1 MGNDKEELYM
11 SKLSLKIQILLMT
24 IIALISLAG
33 ITTYISSSETTAA
46 LVKVS
51 YDRLT
56 SARDTKKSQLESF
69 FQARVED
76 ISVLSKSNN
85 MIDLMIDLLTVY
97 DELGVR
103 EDASFPVNNDR
114 VKKLTQRNEEFF
126 QAYVNVYGY
135 HDVFVISK
143 KHGHVM
149 YSAAKQSDYGVNLKY
164 GSLKDSGLAEVWRKT
179 IENNRTT
186 FVDMRPYAP
195 SNNAPAIFV
204 GTPLIFSGQIYAVLV
219 FQLSDE
225 KINAVMK
232 YREGYGASQEDYL
245 VGPDNLMRSDS
256 FLDQTNHTI
265 KASFA
270 NPTLGSVDTKATQSA
285 FTGRTSTEI
294 VIDYNNNPVLSA
306 YSTVKV
312 GEDVEWAILSEIDE
326 AEVMIVPNEISQY
339 LLMVSV
345 VLLGVFIALSLM
357 LVNAGVIR
365 PLNKFK
371 EKLLE
376 IGENKDITQ
385 SLDNNAPE
393 ELSKMAD
400 GVNALLSA
408 LQGLIEAAKQSSTE
422 NASIAHEL
430 STSSLGVGNNVEKS
444 VAIINE
450 TSDQAI
456 LINEEIELSI
466 KNAQVSK
473 DEMLVANNTL
483 LAARD
488 EIVRLTKN
496 VQTTTDREIALAK
509 DVANLYDET
518 SEVKNVLEVISS
530 IADQTN
536 LLALNA
542 AIEAARAGEH
552 GRGFA
557 VVADEVRSL
566 AGHTQASLV
575 KIDETISSVIKSIKN
590 VSKDM
595 NKSAEEIQELST
607 IADNVDA
614 RINETVVMVI
624 KASEASDKTV
634 DDFESTGEKVS
645 AIVEK
650 IAEIN
655 SLSATNARSVEEI
668 ASAAE
673 HLNTMTENL
682 NSQLETFRT

>member
-1 MGNDKEELYM
+1 M

-85 MIDLMIDLLTVY
+85 MIDLLTVY

>member
-1 MGNDKEELYM
+1 
-11 SKLSLKIQILLMT
+11 
-24 IIALISLAG
+24 
-33 ITTYISSSETTAA
+33 
-46 LVKVS
+46 
-51 YDRLT
+51 
-56 SARDTKKSQLESF
+56 
-69 FQARVED
+69 
-76 ISVLSKSNN
+76 
-85 MIDLMIDLLTVY
+85 
-97 DELGVR
+97 
-103 EDASFPVNNDR
+103 
-114 VKKLTQRNEEFF
+114 
-126 QAYVNVYGY
+126 
-135 HDVFVISK
+135 
-143 KHGHVM
+143 
-149 YSAAKQSDYGVNLKY
+149 
-164 GSLKDSGLAEVWRKT
+164 
-179 IENNRTT
+179 
-186 FVDMRPYAP
+186 
-195 SNNAPAIFV
+195 
-204 GTPLIFSGQIYAVLV
+204 
-219 FQLSDE
+219 
-225 KINAVMK
+225 MK

-285 FTGRTSTEI
+285 FAGQTNTEI

-312 GEDVEWAILSEIDE
+312 GEDVEWAIISEIDE
-326 AEVMIVPNEISQY
+326 AEVMIVPNEISQH
-339 LLMVSV
+339 LLMVSA
-345 VLLGVFIALSLM
+345 VLLGVFIALSLAV
-357 LVNAGVIR
+357 VNYGVIK

-376 IGENKDITQ
+376 IGKDKDITQ

-393 ELSKMAD
+393 ELSEMAD

-408 LQGLIEAAKQSSTE
+408 LQALIEAAKQSSTE

-444 VAIINE
+444 VVIINE

-456 LINEEIELSI
+456 LINEEIVISI
-466 KNAQVSK
+466 KNAQVGK

-496 VQTTTDREIALAK
+496 VQTTTDREIVLAK

-518 SEVKNVLEVISS
+518 SEVKSVLEVISN

-566 AGHTQASLV
+566 ADRTQLSTNQITEIINELQSLTAHAV
-575 KIDETISSVIKSIKN
+575 TNVERCKNTSLANLQHIDTSCATLSQVMDYVETINQMTVTISGATQEQTAAIHEIAISITNIKDQNNQLLGQARSSVSNCSLANEKTYKL
-590 VSKDM
+590 
-595 NKSAEEIQELST
+595 LSY
-607 IADNVDA
+607 
-614 RINETVVMVI
+614 
-624 KASEASDKTV
+624 K
-634 DDFESTGEKVS
+634 
-645 AIVEK
+645 
-650 IAEIN
+650 
-655 SLSATNARSVEEI
+655 LS
-668 ASAAE
+668 
-673 HLNTMTENL
+673 
-682 NSQLETFRT
+682 

>member
-1 MGNDKEELYM
+1 M

-33 ITTYISSSETTAA
+33 ITTYISSSETTEA

-69 FQARVED
+69 FQERVED

-103 EDASFPVNNDR
+103 EDAFFPVNNDR
-114 VKKLTQRNEEFF
+114 VKTLTQRNEEFF

-135 HDVFVISK
+135 RDVFVINK

-149 YSAAKQSDYGVNLKY
+149 YSAAKQSDYGANLKY
-164 GSLKDSGLAEVWRKT
+164 GSLKDSGLAEIWRKT

-195 SNNAPAIFV
+195 SNNVPAMFI

-225 KINAVMK
+225 KINAIMK

-245 VGPDNLMRSDS
+245 VGTDNLMRSDS
-256 FLDQTNHTI
+256 FLDQTNHTL
-265 KASFA
+265 KASFD
-270 NPTLGSVDTKATQSA
+270 NPGLGSVDTKATQSA
-285 FTGRTSTEI
+285 FAGQTNTEI
-294 VIDYNNNPVLSA
+294 VIDYNNSPVLSA

-312 GEDVEWAILSEIDE
+312 GEDVEWAIMSEIDE
-326 AEVMIVPNEISQY
+326 AEVMIVPNEISQH

-345 VLLGVFIALSLM
+345 VLLGFFIALSLAI
-357 LVNAGVIR
+357 VNYGVIK

-376 IGENKDITQ
+376 IGKDKDITQ

-393 ELSKMAD
+393 ELSEMAD

-408 LQGLIEAAKQSSTE
+408 LQALIEAAKQSSTE

-444 VAIINE
+444 VVIINE

-456 LINEEIELSI
+456 LINEEILISI

-473 DEMLVANNTL
+473 DEMLVANNKL

-496 VQTTTDREIALAK
+496 VQTTTDREIVLAK

-518 SEVKNVLEVISS
+518 SEVKNVLEVISN

-575 KIDETISSVIKSIKN
+575 KIDETISNVIKSIEN

-614 RINETVVMVI
+614 RINETVVLVI
-624 KASEASDKTV
+624 KASEGSDKTV

>member
-1 MGNDKEELYM
+1 M

>member
-1 MGNDKEELYM
+1 M
-11 SKLSLKIQILLMT
+11 SKLSLKLQILLMT
-24 IIALISLAG
+24 IVSLIALSGTAN
-33 ITTYISSSETTAA
+33 YISSSETTEA
-46 LVKVS
+46 LVDVS

-56 SARDTKKSQLESF
+56 SARDIKKSQLESF
-69 FQARVED
+69 FSARVDD

-85 MIDLMIDLLTVY
+85 ITELVVDLLTAY

-103 EDASFPVNNDR
+103 EDALYPVSDER
-114 VKKLTQRNEEFF
+114 VKQLTQPHEAFF
-126 QAYVNVYGY
+126 QSYMNVYGY
-135 HDVFVISK
+135 YDVFVISK
-143 KHGHVM
+143 KNGHVM
-149 YSAAKQSDYGVNLKY
+149 YTAAKESDYGANLKH
-164 GSLKDSGLAEVWRKT
+164 GPLKDSGLAEVWRKT
-179 IENNRTT
+179 VDNNRTT

-204 GTPLIFSGQIYAVLV
+204 GTPLMFSGQIYAVLV
-219 FQLSDE
+219 FQISDE

-232 YREGYGASQEDYL
+232 YREGYGDSQEDYL
-245 VGPDNLMRSDS
+245 VGPDKLMRSDS
-256 FLDQTNHTI
+256 FLNQTNHTL

-285 FTGRTSTEI
+285 FAGKTSTEI

-306 YSTVKV
+306 YSTVKL
-312 GEDVEWAILSEIDE
+312 GEDVEWAIMSEIDE
-326 AEVMIVPNEISQY
+326 AEVMIVPNEISQH
-339 LLMVSV
+339 LLIVSV
-345 VLLGVFIALSLM
+345 VLLGIFIALSLM
-357 LVNAGVIR
+357 LVNVGVIK

-371 EKLLE
+371 EKLLQ

-385 SLDNNAPE
+385 SLDNNAPQ
-393 ELSKMAD
+393 ELSEMAD
-400 GVNALLSA
+400 GVNDLLNA
-408 LQGLIEAAKQSSTE
+408 LQGLIDAAKQSSTE

-430 STSSLGVGNNVEKS
+430 STSSLGVGSNVEKS
-444 VAIINE
+444 VVIINE
-450 TSDQAI
+450 TSAQAI
-456 LINEEIELSI
+456 SINEEIVLSI

-509 DVANLYDET
+509 DVANLYEET
-518 SEVKNVLEVISS
+518 SEVKNVLEVISN

-566 AGHTQASLV
+566 AGHTQSSLG
-575 KIDETISSVIKSIKN
+575 KIDETISNVIKSIEN

-595 NKSAEEIQELST
+595 NKSSEEIQELST
-607 IADNVDA
+607 IANSVDG
-614 RINETVVMVI
+614 RINETVTMVI
-624 KASEASDKTV
+624 KATEVSDKTV
-634 DDFESTGEKVS
+634 DDFESTGEKIS